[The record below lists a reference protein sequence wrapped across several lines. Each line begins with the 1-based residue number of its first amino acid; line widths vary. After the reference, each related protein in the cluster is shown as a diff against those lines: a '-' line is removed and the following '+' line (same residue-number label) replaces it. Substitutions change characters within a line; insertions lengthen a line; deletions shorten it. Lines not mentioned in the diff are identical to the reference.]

1 MKSKINQYIALLC
14 LLSPFQSFAAV
25 EYIFDFVNEEEAVI
39 SHELMFSVQDLA
51 LTISAWTTNHNSEQ
65 TELEPWKKV
74 LSEDDGIFYA
84 DRGLGLF
91 SNEEDSPFLD
101 GGSSND
107 YTQDPDE
114 GFLLQFSKEVS
125 LLGLSFDFVD
135 ADEDD
140 INISLVDFASDGSLL
155 LTQTLFD
162 LDIYSPF
169 GDFGFIILDG
179 FSMPMAS
186 ANFLIWVDGNNDSLA
201 FRDVIVE
208 SISAPSSTIFSLLAF
223 SFFAFRR
230 TAS

>member
-1 MKSKINQYIALLC
+1 MSSRINKYIAVLC
-14 LLSPFQSFAAV
+14 LLSPFQSFAAI
-25 EYIFDFVNEEEAVI
+25 EYIFDFVNEEEAI
-39 SHELMFSVQDLA
+39 TLHELEFSVQDLV
-51 LTISAWTTNHNSEQ
+51 LTVSAWTTNHNSEQ
-65 TELEPWKKV
+65 TELEPWTQV
-74 LSEDDGIFYA
+74 LSEENGVFYA

-91 SNEEDSPFLD
+91 SREEDSPFLD

-107 YTQDPDE
+107 YNQDPDE

-125 LLGLSFDFVD
+125 IFGLSFDFVD

-169 GDFGFIILDG
+169 DDFGFIILDG
-179 FSMPMAS
+179 FSMPMVS
-186 ANFLIWVDGNNDSLA
+186 SNFLIWVDGDNDSLA

-208 SISAPSSTIFSLLAF
+208 SVSAPPGALLSFLAFALLAF
-223 SFFAFRR
+223 RR
-230 TAS
+230 SSK